1 MWWMGFILMGIGE
14 FANFVAYAFAPAI
27 LVTPLGA
34 LSVLVS
40 TLLSVRYLNEHLNCI
55 SGIGCCICLLGSTL
69 VVLHAPKEQNLTSLQ
84 EMLTR
89 ATYPSF
95 IVYGVFVIILS
106 GILIFILGPRYG
118 KTNPIVFTLISGSIG
133 SLSVIAC
140 KGVGVGLKDA
150 FTTGLLPILSFW
162 FFWFL
167 IIWLICAIT
176 IQMYYL
182 NRALD
187 LFNTGVI
194 TPLLYVFFTGFV
206 IIASAI
212 LFRELN
218 VLDYMDYIGLIL
230 GLLCTVLGIFMIT
243 VLKDLSLTWTSL
255 RTILSGGKY
264 SAYYSSSN
272 GSLTNGHVKQSHRRR
287 RTAAGS
293 ILQRKSSIVRA
304 TTKTLHCR
312 HLSIDKLSA
321 EKLISSNHYSDTE
334 QADSEVLLLPT
345 INDNCNDNNNSHSSH
360 VLSESDISV
369 SRLRTPLDSPRS
381 CTSMNNGAS
390 TGTTP
395 TASNTTTMTTTS
407 TIAKYPITRN
417 NNSGSNSL
425 RQSKQDLLNI

>member
-1 MWWMGFILMGIGE
+1 MLYTVS
-14 FANFVAYAFAPAI
+14 FVFSSFTFSPA
-27 LVTPLGA
+27 
-34 LSVLVS
+34 
-40 TLLSVRYLNEHLNCI
+40 
-55 SGIGCCICLLGSTL
+55 
-69 VVLHAPKEQNLTSLQ
+69 
-84 EMLTR
+84 
-89 ATYPSF
+89 F

-106 GILIFILGPRYG
+106 AILIFILGPRYG

-150 FTTGLLPILSFW
+150 FTTGILPILSFW

-264 SAYYSSSN
+264 SPCYSSASN
-272 GSLTNGHVKQSHRRR
+272 GSIVNGHVKQCHRRR
-287 RTAAGS
+287 RTAAAGS
-293 ILQRKSSIVRA
+293 ILQRKSNIVKK
-304 TTKTLHCR
+304 TTKSLHCR

-321 EKLISSNHYSDTE
+321 EKLISSNHYSDSE
-334 QADSEVLLLPT
+334 QADSEILLLPT
-345 INDNCNDNNNSHSSH
+345 INDNNNNHSSH
-360 VLSESDISV
+360 VLSESDTSV
-369 SRLRTPLDSPRS
+369 SRLRTPHDSPRS
-381 CTSMNNGAS
+381 YTPMNNNGAS
-390 TGTTP
+390 NGI
-395 TASNTTTMTTTS
+395 TAIASSTTTMNTTSTTAS
-407 TIAKYPITRN
+407 TIAKYPTTRNNN

-425 RQSKQDLLNI
+425 RQSKQDLLNV